1 MRVMNHDK
9 HNDTTFAFP
18 VLSIFRGLYQRV
30 AAKLGVDPSYVSRV
44 ARGQRRS
51 PEVVAALQQEMEL
64 IRRRLN
70 QQDGLLLDSH
80 TKDGELRNGR
90 LHNGGLHDGGLH
102 DGELHDGEL
111 HDGKLHDSEWRN
123 GKSREGHVNDG
134 ELLDSALR
142 NLALNDRQSS
152 MSTGNAAKGNAAK
165 DKPTKSVQEALRSNR
180 DAKAAD

>member
-64 IRRRLN
+64 IRRHLN

-90 LHNGGLHDGGLH
+90 LHNGGLHDGG
-102 DGELHDGEL
+102 LHDGEL

-165 DKPTKSVQEALRSNR
+165 DKPTKGVQEALRSNR